1 MNGQYS
7 PFRGD
12 ICNNSTIKAKTVTS
26 TFGEDGDGDLMRPVD
41 HVGFVEK
48 EAFFRTMKG
57 LGFLIVHRNF
67 ERAVRVSEKIYTR
80 ACRSLEFRCRG
91 FHND

>member
-1 MNGQYS
+1 MNGGYS

-12 ICNNSTIKAKTVTS
+12 ICNNSAIKAKTVTS
-26 TFGEDGDGDLMRPVD
+26 TFGEDGDGDLVRPMD
-41 HVGFVEK
+41 HVGFIKK

-67 ERAVRVSEKIYTR
+67 ERAVRVPEKIYTR
-80 ACRSLEFRCRG
+80 AWRSLE
-91 FHND
+91 